1 MENKEKEALL
11 YFVYVNIVSAV
22 HFARGASRSSLAT
35 MINCYLEAKKR
46 TNYILGAIGD
56 TLGDIELDLFSHK

>member
-1 MENKEKEALL
+1 MGTKEKEALL

-22 HFARGASRSSLAT
+22 RFARGSSRSPLT
-35 MINCYLEAKKR
+35 TIINCYLEAKKR
-46 TNYILGAIGD
+46 TNYILGAIRV